1 MSRPEADPP
10 ATSLDGDRRRFPRTI
25 WIGHARLTPVELC
38 ASLGGLAVFGN
49 LGWDSALWDGRL
61 QLMLHL
67 LGGAALAT
75 GVVALL
81 RGAPFPRSRLEIPI
95 LVFLVAL
102 GLASVLGQNHG
113 LAARALAATLAF
125 AGLLPLAILAITRR
139 PVLAALV
146 AMVPTLMLAASI
158 LWQLVSRRIGWFSLG
173 VGGLPPVRVVG
184 ESTAF
189 GSVAVPPFILLGLLP
204 LCLLVRPR
212 WLRLLLLG
220 TTVVLIAPLAALS
233 GSRSAWLALGVA
245 ALVFVAPAVGRLPR
259 FRLPRP
265 SRGGLVAA
273 ALLVVVLAIGVAFV
287 APRFTAITSLVYRE
301 RLWMDTLT
309 AWSVSPITGIGPGTM
324 PYARQAAAAPGIGP
338 IRQPHSHD
346 LALGELGDAGL
357 LGLAAGLSIVVLFF
371 WIAGPQRSRTT
382 RGRAAA
388 SVLAGFLVAGVVED
402 LTFLP
407 SFDLI
412 VLLLAAV
419 AVVDAGAVSWT
430 RPRLPTRAVVVAA
443 MAAAALLIPV
453 LLGDAASVTYRLA
466 TEDVW
471 AGRWSSAEGW
481 YRASTALDPWQPSG
495 PKALAVAADMVGDRE
510 TAIAAAREATR
521 LNPGDGPSW
530 TNLALLCAAGGDRPC
545 ALVAAD
551 ASARWS
557 PVTHRELINA
567 ALVEDRLGRPQ
578 QADDLY
584 GRSLLDNRSTA
595 LSVSWPRRVLID
607 PASLPPPATATS
619 QVALVLALAAEG
631 EPVIAPAGS
640 DPVVTA
646 VAAAIR
652 GDHAHAADA
661 LVDAERRQPF
671 EPLTWEVAS
680 VLKAHWS
687 EDPTQ
692 VIAVAAFLRGG
703 ALAFVAQPPPPV
715 TYEISSL
722 HIAPRDE
729 LVQAAERLT
738 PAPPWPWALER
749 FLPPD
754 G

>member
-10 ATSLDGDRRRFPRTI
+10 ATSRDDERRRFPGTI

-38 ASLGGLAVFGN
+38 VLLGGLAVFGN

-67 LGGAALAT
+67 LGGAALAG

-146 AMVPTLMLAASI
+146 AMVPTLLLAASI

-204 LCLLVRPR
+204 LCLLIRPR

-220 TTVVLIAPLAALS
+220 TTVVLIVPLAALS

-245 ALVFVAPAVGRLPR
+245 GLVFVAPALGRLRR
-259 FRLPRP
+259 FRPPRP

-273 ALLVVVLAIGVAFV
+273 GVLVVVLAIGVAFV

-309 AWSVSPITGIGPGTM
+309 AWSTTPVTGIGPGTM
-324 PYARQAAAAPGIGP
+324 PYARQAAAAPGLGP

-346 LALGELGDAGL
+346 LALGVLGDAGL
-357 LGLAAGLSIVVLFF
+357 LGLAAGLSVVVLFF
-371 WIAGPQRSRTT
+371 WVAGPQRSRTT

-412 VLLLAAV
+412 VLLLAAI
-419 AVVDAGAVSWT
+419 AIVDAGAVRWT
-430 RPRLPTRAVVVAA
+430 RLRLPARAAAVAA
-443 MAAAALLIPV
+443 IAAAALLIPV
-453 LLGDAASVTYRLA
+453 LVGDVASVTYRLA

-510 TAIAAAREATR
+510 MAIAAAREATR

-530 TNLALLCAAGGDRPC
+530 TNLALLCAARGDRAC
-545 ALVAAD
+545 ALAAAD
-551 ASARWS
+551 KSARWG

-567 ALVEDRLGRPQ
+567 ALVEERFGRPQ

-584 GRSLLDNRSTA
+584 RRSLLDNRSTA
-595 LSVSWPRRVLID
+595 LSVSWPRRVPID
-607 PASLPPPATATS
+607 PASPPPATATS
-619 QVALVLALAAEG
+619 QLALVLALAAER

-646 VAAAIR
+646 VAAALR
-652 GDHAHAADA
+652 NDRAQAADA
-661 LVDAERRQPF
+661 LGEAERRQPF

-680 VLKAHWS
+680 VLEAHWG

-692 VIAVAAFLRGG
+692 AIAVAAFLRGA
-703 ALAFVAQPPPPV
+703 ALAFVVQPPPPV

-729 LVQAAERLT
+729 LVQAAQRLT

-754 G
+754 Q